1 MTTADFVSHPF
12 QGSVLSST
20 PCELGEGAS
29 FDADTGTIW
38 WFSILEKQLRSL
50 DINTGKESVQILPIM
65 GSVLV
70 PIDAERQLIAS
81 DQGLFIR
88 DRATGELTLHCDLE
102 KDKPD
107 NRSND
112 GRLHPSGA
120 LWIGTMGRTA
130 AEGAGAIYHVV
141 GGKVTTLFDKMSI
154 PNAIC
159 FSPDGSTGY
168 YVDTRINHLMRVDI
182 DPLTGLPTSK
192 PTLFIDGS
200 GSPGGMDGAICD
212 QDGTIWNARWGEGAV
227 DHYGLD
233 GVLLARFEVPA
244 KRTTCPVVIGNGRLA
259 VTSAWE
265 GMDQDARTSDPLAGA
280 LFELAVPVTLGREP
294 RYSA

>member
-70 PIDAERQLIAS
+70 PIDAQRQLIAS

-107 NRSND
+107 NRSNSSYWLFF
-112 GRLHPSGA
+112 RASA
-120 LWIGTMGRTA
+120 S
-130 AEGAGAIYHVV
+130 AILAS
-141 GGKVTTLFDKMSI
+141 TSLTRS
-154 PNAIC
+154 C
-159 FSPDGSTGY
+159 SFSSFF
-168 YVDTRINHLMRVDI
+168 
-182 DPLTGLPTSK
+182 S
-192 PTLFIDGS
+192 
-200 GSPGGMDGAICD
+200 
-212 QDGTIWNARWGEGAV
+212 
-227 DHYGLD
+227 
-233 GVLLARFEVPA
+233 
-244 KRTTCPVVIGNGRLA
+244 
-259 VTSAWE
+259 
-265 GMDQDARTSDPLAGA
+265 
-280 LFELAVPVTLGREP
+280 
-294 RYSA
+294 